1 MPDCVFCKIVSKEI
15 PSKQEYEDEYCVVFH
30 DIHPRAKIHLL
41 IVPKKHI
48 ATMKEVTIMDEAM
61 LGRLLVVAANT
72 AKKFQLDAYRLLIST
87 GKEAGQ
93 EVLHI
98 HLHLMSPL

>member
-1 MPDCVFCKIVSKEI
+1 
-15 PSKQEYEDEYCVVFH
+15 
-30 DIHPRAKIHLL
+30 
-41 IVPKKHI
+41 
-48 ATMKEVTIMDEAM
+48 MKEVTIMDEAM